1 MSMSCPF
8 GLGEVV
14 IGLAVTNDD
23 GIHWEASSS
32 YDFVVKILTAS
43 CDIMCD
49 CALVIR
55 CCGIRLGVGRTSTRG
70 SLGILFQLGVV
81 VLISIGSS
89 MPGLMRL
96 DLLFTI
102 VCGLLI
108 CWVAP
113 GVFALVV
120 RWWVRG
126 LARRLVGLVGD
137 VVVVTCGVTT
147 L

>member
-8 GLGEVV
+8 GLGDVV
-14 IGLAVTNDD
+14 AGLAVTNDA

-32 YDFVVKILTAS
+32 YDFVVNILTAS

-49 CALVIR
+49 CALEIR
-55 CCGIRLGVGRTSTRG
+55 CGIRFGVGCTSTRG
-70 SLGILFQLGVV
+70 SLGILFQFGAVV
-81 VLISIGSS
+81 SIITGSF

-96 DLLFTI
+96 HLLFTI

-108 CWVAP
+108 GWVAP

-126 LARRLVGLVGD
+126 LDCRMVGLVGD